1 MKRTAPCSLDGAMA
15 DNNEAI
21 KLNPKYGAACRDK
34 GNAERKK
41 GDPNGASGDFNRGS
55 RSVEAVG
62 D

>member
-1 MKRTAPCSLDGAMA
+1 MA